1 MSINLRK
8 KEKNHLLQRSRLSKN
23 MCGNSWFVRRDHL
36 NWCLQMVLHIGQ
48 IMFFRVKLINLIIFL
63 ILLWVKIIKLSL
75 FTIQLLVMN
84 NNTSLRHS
92 EQTKMKYLEFMMMIW
107 FLESK
112 RQEISHLIINVRYL
126 KFKLN
131 FWWMIKRDI
140 RSYWVI
146 YMFLSQNR
154 F

>member
-1 MSINLRK
+1 MSITHRK
-8 KEKNHLLQRSRLSKN
+8 KDKNQPSQRRRSSKD
-23 MCGNSWFVRRDHL
+23 MYGNSWFVRRDHL
-36 NWCLQMVLHIGQ
+36 NWCLQMVLHFGQ
-48 IMFFRVKLINLIIFL
+48 TMFFLVKLINLIIFP

-75 FTIQLLVMN
+75 FTIQLRAMN

-92 EQTKMKYLEFMMMIW
+92 ELTAMTYLAFMMMIW

-112 RQEISHLIINVRYL
+112 RQEIWLLIVNVRYS

-131 FWWMIKRDI
+131 FWWMIKRGI

-146 YMFLSQNR
+146 YMFQSQNR